1 MRSAES
7 NARVKSKHF
16 FIRRALAAAS
26 VAAVVISATAAA
38 QTPAALI
45 AAANGT
51 TMVANGIAITLTPGS
66 PPTISAVSTEDG
78 SPIAISKSV
87 RFVGKH
93 GQSVDPSSITLMTRF
108 QPICDTTATGQVI
121 QQILVDRD

>member
-1 MRSAES
+1 MSFRIISPIA
-7 NARVKSKHF
+7 AG
-16 FIRRALAAAS
+16 IAL
-26 VAAVVISATAAA
+26 VAISELLAIQGRA

-87 RFVGKH
+87 RFIGKH
-93 GQSVDPSSITLMTRF
+93 GQIVDPSSITLMTRF
-108 QPICDTTATGQVI
+108 QPICDTTATGRVI
-121 QQILVDRD
+121 QQVVVDRD